1 MRLLLD
7 ECVPRKLRSFFV
19 AAGHDCETAREAGYG
34 GFTNGELLAQ
44 AELLFDVL
52 VTIDRNLRYQQNL
65 RGRIIAILVLCAHS
79 NDVSDI
85 EQLIPAALNA
95 LKSIKAGEV
104 IEVENP

>member
-7 ECVPRKLRSFFV
+7 ECVPRKLKSFFV

-34 GFTNGELLAQ
+34 GMANGELLAQ

-52 VTIDRNLRYQQNL
+52 ITSDRNLRYQQNFK
-65 RGRIIAILVLCAHS
+65 GRVIAILVLAAHS
-79 NDVSDI
+79 NDISDI
-85 EQLIPAALNA
+85 EQLIPDALTA

-104 IEVENP
+104 VEVGNP